1 MSKKSEPAPL
11 AAAPRCTAKS
21 KRSGVQC
28 RAPAVRG
35 KTKCRMHGGKST
47 GARTAEGKERC
58 RQAAFIH
65 GFYVAENLAEWRRVG
80 AWLREINRRGK
91 GR

>member
-11 AAAPRCTAKS
+11 ATAPRCTAKS

-47 GARTAEGKERC
+47 GAKTPEGKERC
-58 RQAAFIH
+58 REAAFIH
-65 GFYVAENLAEWRRVG
+65 GFYVAENLARWRQVG
-80 AWLREINRRGK
+80 AWLREINRKVK